1 MTLPLKYLDVQFWLY
16 WMYTHNR
23 YLSSKFVLEYFC
35 VGRWWFEL
43 SNHDPIYKFLN
54 FLIIEVNVLLTA
66 YLLSILRVVSE
77 AEGEWVGWKNAGH
90 WGPEVQEQLPA
101 GEKRCL
107 TYRNKVSNRRLFFH
121 CRSSVWGVMPALNG
135 GMDSL
140 LRLKRAVQEGAAEA
154 VTQATAATASPQ
166 PPAAAS
172 NGTDTGGKN
181 VGDKMKDALMNELKK
196 LPCKLNQKAL
206 FMFLNVHY
214 CKPLFNPQ

>member
-1 MTLPLKYLDVQFWLY
+1 
-16 WMYTHNR
+16 
-23 YLSSKFVLEYFC
+23 
-35 VGRWWFEL
+35 
-43 SNHDPIYKFLN
+43 
-54 FLIIEVNVLLTA
+54 
-66 YLLSILRVVSE
+66 
-77 AEGEWVGWKNAGH
+77 
-90 WGPEVQEQLPA
+90 
-101 GEKRCL
+101 
-107 TYRNKVSNRRLFFH
+107 
-121 CRSSVWGVMPALNG
+121 MPALNG

-181 VGDKMKDALMNELKK
+181 LGDKMKDALMNELKK
-196 LPCKLNQKAL
+196 LPCKLHQKAL